1 MAKLSKQEQAQE
13 LALRGETDAALAAFA
28 DLKKSGHHGAS
39 ASLAVIAAFR
49 AQWSDMLPHV
59 ETVFKS
65 PGSVDTLNVYTDMVL
80 LAARAGTSLGKWA
93 ELRELAKMALKKLS
107 EVEDNEVHVDAVR
120 RLGKF
125 AARKGE
131 GAHFALEEPDDTL
144 AQRKARFEGALA
156 KLARAPKKRFKTPAD
171 RLDHL
176 FGLAS
181 VLSYHEG
188 ALQVFDQEGAL
199 PNIFDNVAFAASAL
213 ARAGRADEAWNAI
226 RTRLPLWWPVEAT
239 QIAPVVL
246 LADEALSTLMTPER
260 CEEVLRCPRGPGA
273 SDRL

>member
-1 MAKLSKQEQAQE
+1 MAKLSKQEQAQA
-13 LALRGETDAALAAFA
+13 LALRGDTDAALAALV
-28 DLKKSGHHGAS
+28 DLKKSGGDSAS

-49 AQWSDMLPHV
+49 AQWSDVLPHV
-59 ETVFKS
+59 EEVFAS
-65 PGSVDTLNVYTDMVL
+65 PGCVDTLNVYTDMVL
-80 LAARAGTSLGKWA
+80 LAARAGAALGKWA
-93 ELRELAKMALKKLS
+93 ELQELAKVALKKLNK
-107 EVEDNEVHVDAVR
+107 VEDNEAHVDAVR

-125 AARKGE
+125 AARKDE
-131 GAHFALEEPDDTL
+131 GVHFTLEEPDDTL

-156 KLARAPKKRFKTPAD
+156 KLASDPKKRFRTPAD

-181 VLSYHEG
+181 VLSYQEG
-188 ALQVFDQEGAL
+188 AVQVFDQERAL

-260 CEEVLRCPRGPGA
+260 CEEVLQCPRGPGA
-273 SDRL
+273 